1 MIYHLQSAFVID
13 EAANPRFGTPSTSEV
28 KRAETER
35 HHHGF
40 NRVIGG
46 DRGDLLFDGYEVVD
60 GKTILSNPAVST
72 NLLFRGDR
80 SSELSQGDGTVEEL
94 AREIF
99 EVAFDSIGIETVE
112 HS

>member
-1 MIYHLQSAFVID
+1 MLYHLKNAFVID
-13 EAANPRFGTPSTSEV
+13 EAANPRFGTPGAGEV
-28 KRAETER
+28 KRAETDYF
-35 HHHGF
+35 HGF
-40 NRVIGG
+40 NRIIGG

-80 SSELSQGDGTVEEL
+80 SAVLTQGDGTVEEL

-99 EVAFDSIGIETVE
+99 DASFASIGIETVE